1 MAVDRNGDIAL
12 PIVNAMQPEFA
23 RVVDGVVATLTRCF
37 PELMHSLY
45 VYGSV
50 AQGRATPDKS
60 DLDMSVI
67 FHDRPDRA
75 TAARLAEI
83 KRELEKSYPVV
94 SKIDFDCG
102 VLPQVLHPDHTLSW
116 GYWLKHHC
124 VCVYGEDLSRRF
136 APFKPAKA
144 IAVAVNGDFLPVL
157 EKFMAQI
164 RSSADK
170 NEGLQLQRAAA
181 RKIIRATSILRSE
194 YDKDWPDTL
203 AEHHGKLIA
212 RDPEKADDMD
222 YLLAASHEPQ
232 GDLAD
237 FEKRILAFARWLNVE
252 FHRRQS

>member
-1 MAVDRNGDIAL
+1 
-12 PIVNAMQPEFA
+12 MQPEFA
-23 RVVDGVVATLTRCF
+23 RLVDGVVATLTRCF

-124 VCVYGEDLSRRF
+124 ICVYGEDLSRRF

-212 RDPEKADDMD
+212 RYPEKADDMD
-222 YLLAASHEPQ
+222 YLLAVSHEPQ